1 MMSNYLSLLP
11 LRHVPP
17 AFPNPPSPNPHPADL
32 SVPNAAFEVL
42 VKKLI
47 QKMEEPATLCV
58 RMVCVCV
65 CVCVCPTRCVHL
77 VCVCVCE

>member
-1 MMSNYLSLLP
+1 MMCNYLSGTCPLP
-11 LRHVPP
+11 SPT
-17 AFPNPPSPNPHPADL
+17 PPSPNPHPADL
-32 SVPNAAFEVL
+32 FVPNAAFEVL

>member
-32 SVPNAAFEVL
+32 FVPNAAFEVL

-77 VCVCVCE
+77 VCVCV